1 MDTIIIK
8 SIIKNKKMKQ
18 IVKFSTAI
26 IAISAIIL
34 FAACNNSGSAK
45 TETTDSTHLEATHN
59 GDHVYACPMH
69 PEVTGKEGGTCPK
82 CGMKL
87 EHNDNAA
94 APSNVSMQFS
104 TSPTTAKQ
112 NQDITL
118 SMTPK
123 MKDKPEEQVPLEV
136 AHTKKIHLIVVS
148 DDLSWFNHIHPEY
161 NADGSYSVKE
171 KFPFAGKYTLFADY
185 KPSGGNHTVDVL
197 NVNVTGTVPAVKTY
211 GADKLTG
218 DAGDGFSVKLSAEG
232 GKFLT
237 KMPMHIN
244 GVVMQNGKE
253 VDVNTLEDYLG
264 AKAHMVVVSLA
275 EKKYLHVHPSVE
287 GAKFDLHTTFEK
299 PGVYRGWIQ
308 FQSKGKVYTSD
319 FVMNVAEGKAA
330 DMKDMKHD
338 EHQGH

>member
-1 MDTIIIK
+1 
-8 SIIKNKKMKQ
+8 MKQ
-18 IVKFSTAI
+18 VVKFSTAV
-26 IAISAIIL
+26 IAIGVITF
-34 FAACNNSGSAK
+34 FAACNNSGTAK

-69 PEVTGKEGGTCPK
+69 PEVTGKEGDSCPK

-94 APSNVSMQFS
+94 APGNVAMEFS
-104 TSPTTAKQ
+104 INPATANP
-112 NQDITL
+112 NQEVTL
-118 SMTPK
+118 IMTPK
-123 MKDKPEEQVPLEV
+123 NKVNAAEKV
-136 AHTKKIHLIVVS
+136 ALDVEHTKKIHLILVNE
-148 DDLSWFNHIHPEY
+148 DLSWFDHIHPEF
-161 NADGSYSVKE
+161 NTDGSYSVKE
-171 KFPFAGKYTLFADY
+171 KFPAAGKYTLFADY

-197 NVNVTGTVPAVKTY
+197 NVNVVGTAPAAKTY
-211 GADKLTG
+211 GADKLAG

-237 KMPMHIN
+237 NMPMHIN

-275 EKKYLHVHPSVE
+275 DKKYLHVHPGVE

-308 FQSKGKVYTSD
+308 YQSKGKVYTSD
-319 FVMNVAEGKAA
+319 FVFNVAEGKAA

-338 EHQGH
+338 EHEGH